1 MNISRGRIP
10 GAKKVVIYGVEG
22 IGKST
27 LAAQFPGVLFIDT
40 EGSTKEL
47 DVARF
52 DPPTSWAM
60 LLAQVQYV
68 IDHPQICQTLVIDTA
83 DWAEQIMIADICSK
97 SKWDGLEAPGYGKG
111 YQYAAEEWGGQLL
124 NRLTEVVR
132 RGVNVVFTAHALL
145 RKVDLPEE
153 NTSYDHWE
161 MKTSKKV
168 APMLREWA
176 DMVLFLHYDIQVY
189 KSSEKDKKGKAQGGR
204 RVMETTHTPYWD
216 GKNRYGLPDKLPLD
230 FGQIAQLFTVPTAAV
245 AEGYSVTAPG
255 SAAGACVERTAESR
269 PYRADANNGAP
280 AQVSQATN
288 VSAQSNGTPPHP
300 SALQTPSPQGEG
312 YAGDPLPLIT
322 EPDPDVPFTG
332 PSPEPPA
339 GVPQA
344 LWDLMQAHGVTEAE
358 IVAAV
363 AQKGYFPPNM
373 RLANYPADFIQGVL
387 IGAWDQVH
395 LMIVNNRTNGKEN

>member
-60 LLAQVQYV
+60 LLAEVQYV

-83 DWAEQIMIADICSK
+83 DWAEQIMIADLCARN
-97 SKWDGLEAPGYGKG
+97 KWEGLETPGYGKG
-111 YQYAAEEWGGQLL
+111 YQYAAEEWGSQLL
-124 NRLTEVVR
+124 NRLTDVVR

-153 NTSYDHWE
+153 SNSYDHWE

-189 KSSEKDKKGKAQGGR
+189 KSGEKDKKGKAQGGR

-230 FGQIAQLFTVPTAAV
+230 FGQIAQLFAWPTAAV
-245 AEGYSVTAPG
+245 AEGHSVTAPG
-255 SAAGACVERTAESR
+255 SAVGAGVERTAESR
-269 PYRADANNGAP
+269 SYRADANNGAP

-288 VSAQSNGTPPHP
+288 PGPQAPASAP
-300 SALQTPSPQGEG
+300 
-312 YAGDPLPLIT
+312 AGDPLPLIT
-322 EPDPDVPFTG
+322 EPDPDIPFTG

-344 LWDLMQAHGVTEAE
+344 LWDLMQTHGVTEAE

-373 RLANYPADFIQGVL
+373 RLANYPADFVQGVL

-395 LMIVNNRTNGKEN
+395 LMIVNNRNNGKEN

>member
-97 SKWDGLEAPGYGKG
+97 NKWDGLEAPGYGKG

-124 NRLTEVVR
+124 NRLTELVR

-230 FGQIAQLFTVPTAAV
+230 FGQIAQLFTVPTAAGV
-245 AEGYSVTAPG
+245 APVCAATGV
-255 SAAGACVERTAESR
+255 SADSGAT
-269 PYRADANNGAP
+269 

-288 VSAQSNGTPPHP
+288 PCTQAPASVP
-300 SALQTPSPQGEG
+300 
-312 YAGDPLPLIT
+312 AGDPLPLIT

-344 LWDLMQAHGVTEAE
+344 LWDLMQTHGVTEAE
-358 IVAAV
+358 IVGAV

-373 RLANYPADFIQGVL
+373 RLADYPADFVQGVL

-395 LMIVNNRTNGKEN
+395 LMIVNNRNNGKENN

>member
-83 DWAEQIMIADICSK
+83 DWAEQIMIADLCARN
-97 SKWDGLEAPGYGKG
+97 KWEGLETPGYGKG

-124 NRLTEVVR
+124 NRLTELVR

-230 FGQIAQLFTVPTAAV
+230 FGQIAGLFAGPTAAV

-255 SAAGACVERTAESR
+255 SAAGAVVERTAESR
-269 PYRADANNGAP
+269 HYRADANNGAP

-288 VSAQSNGTPPHP
+288 PCTQAPASAP
-300 SALQTPSPQGEG
+300 
-312 YAGDPLPLIT
+312 AGDPLPLIT

-373 RLANYPADFIQGVL
+373 RLADYPADFVQGVL

-395 LMIVNNRTNGKEN
+395 LMIVNNRNNGKENN

>member
-60 LLAQVQYV
+60 LLAEVQYV

-97 SKWDGLEAPGYGKG
+97 NKWDGLEAPGYGKG
-111 YQYAAEEWGGQLL
+111 YQYAAEEWGSQLL
-124 NRLTEVVR
+124 NRLTDVVR

-153 NTSYDHWE
+153 SNSYDHWE

-189 KSSEKDKKGKAQGGR
+189 KSGEKDKKGKAQGGR

-230 FGQIAQLFTVPTAAV
+230 FGQIAGLFAGPIAAV
-245 AEGYSVTAPG
+245 AGG
-255 SAAGACVERTAESR
+255 AAG
-269 PYRADANNGAP
+269 GAP
-280 AQVSQATN
+280 VCAATGNASGGAAAQVSQATN
-288 VSAQSNGTPPHP
+288 PGPQAPASAP
-300 SALQTPSPQGEG
+300 
-312 YAGDPLPLIT
+312 AGDPLPLIT
-322 EPDPDVPFTG
+322 EPDPDIPFTG

-373 RLANYPADFIQGVL
+373 RLANYPADFVQGVL

-395 LMIVNNRTNGKEN
+395 LMIVNNRNNGKEN

>member
-60 LLAQVQYV
+60 LLAEVQYV

-83 DWAEQIMIADICSK
+83 DWAEQIMISHICSK
-97 SKWDGLEAPGYGKG
+97 HDWKGLEDPGYGKG
-111 YQYAAEEWGGQLL
+111 YQYAAEEWGSQLL
-124 NRLTEVVR
+124 NRLTDVVR

-153 NTSYDHWE
+153 SNSYDHWE

-189 KSSEKDKKGKAQGGR
+189 KSGEKDKKGKAQGGR

-216 GKNRYGLPDKLPLD
+216 AKNRYGLPDKLPLD
-230 FGQIAQLFTVPTAAV
+230 FGQIAQLFAGPTAAV

-255 SAAGACVERTAESR
+255 SAAGAVVERTAESR

-280 AQVSQATN
+280 AQVLQATN
-288 VSAQSNGTPPHP
+288 PGPQAPASAP
-300 SALQTPSPQGEG
+300 
-312 YAGDPLPLIT
+312 AGDPLPLIT
-322 EPDPDVPFTG
+322 EPDPNIPFTG

-344 LWDLMQAHGVTEAE
+344 LWDLMQTHGVTEAE

-373 RLANYPADFIQGVL
+373 RLANYPADFVQGVL

-395 LMIVNNRTNGKEN
+395 LMIVNNRNNGKEN

>member
-1 MNISRGRIP
+1 MQIIKGRQFS
-10 GAKKVVIYGVEG
+10 ASKVCLYAPEG
-22 IGKST
+22 IGKT
-27 LAAQFPGVLFIDT
+27 TFAAQMPNPVFIDT
-40 EGSTKEL
+40 EGGSGFL
-47 DVARF
+47 DVCRT
-52 DPPTSWAM
+52 PRPTSWTM
-60 LLAQVQYV
+60 LLDQIRYFIAN
-68 IDHPQICQTLVIDTA
+68 PQELGTLVIDTL
-83 DWAEQIMIADICSK
+83 DWAERLCIEQFCATKQIKGIEDMPY
-97 SKWDGLEAPGYGKG
+97 GRGYV
-111 YQYAAEEWGGQLL
+111 YVAEEFGRMLNLL
-124 NRLTEVVR
+124 EELRLK
-132 RGVNVVFTAHALL
+132 GVHIFLTAHATL
-145 RKVDLPEE
+145 RKFEQPDEMG
-153 NTSYDHWE
+153 SYDKWE
-161 MKTSKKV
+161 LKLSKKV
-168 APMLREWA
+168 APMVKEFVDA
-176 DMVLFLHYDIQVY
+176 LFFANYETYIV
-189 KSSEKDKKGKAQGGR
+189 KNEEKKNKAQGGR
-204 RVMETTHTPYWD
+204 RVIYTSHHPCWD
-216 GKNRYGLPDKLPLD
+216 AKNRYGLPDKLPLD
-230 FGQIAQLFTVPTAAV
+230 FGLIAGLFAVPTAAV

-255 SAAGACVERTAESR
+255 SAAGAFVERTAESR

-373 RLANYPADFIQGVL
+373 RLANYPADFVQGVL
-387 IGAWDQVH
+387 IGAWEQVH
-395 LMIVNNRTNGKEN
+395 LMIVNNRNNGKENS